1 MDFLSQHSDQIA
13 ALCKKHKV
21 LELSAFGSVVRNE
34 LTPESDVDL
43 VAQFG
48 NVPLDDYADNY
59 FDLCDALEEL
69 LQRKVDLVVDK
80 SVKNPYFREELE
92 ETKKLLFA
100 A

>member
-1 MDFLSQHSDQIA
+1 MDLLKEHSSQIT
-13 ALCKKHKV
+13 ALCHKHKV
-21 LELSAFGSVVRNE
+21 SELSAFGSVVRNE
-34 LTPESDVDL
+34 LTPESDIDL
-43 VAQFG
+43 IVRFG
-48 NVPLDDYADNY
+48 EVPLNDFADNY

-80 SVKNPYFREELE
+80 AVKNPYFKEELE